1 MRLTREENEMLE
13 GKHGYPVQKSMEIL
27 VSLGECYDAEKMI
40 PVTSAHLLY
49 SIGGVG
55 KGGALF
61 IQEMAD
67 KGGEFIIFSD
77 TNPSNIDPSWHD
89 FDTCEKDFQE
99 QKLLIDA
106 FTKMGAFLSDT
117 CAPYLIGHV
126 PRMGEHIAW
135 NESSAII
142 FANSVLGTRANR
154 EGGPSALAAALTGRV
169 PEHGFHLGQNRYG
182 DLRILVNARL
192 KGLHDYGTLGYFIG
206 KIAEDKIPV
215 LIGISPSVSLDE
227 LKLLGAA
234 AATSGSVA
242 MYHAVGVTP
251 EASTEEAAFG
261 PRKIKDLPTF
271 EFGAKELRET
281 EESLST
287 ATARDVDL
295 VIFGCPHSSIGEIRE
310 FARLLSGKKLKS
322 GVELWI
328 FTSRM
333 VKAYAEVM
341 GYKNIIEESGAKVI
355 CNTCPFSKAPKNLG
369 PRIAATNSPK
379 MAYYFTQGKDV
390 LVHYGSLERCVE
402 AAISGIW
409 R

>member
-1 MRLTREENEMLE
+1 MHLSREENEMLE
-13 GKHGYPVQKSMEIL
+13 GKYGYPVQKSMEIL

-49 SIGGVG
+49 SFGGVG

-67 KGGEFIIFSD
+67 KGGKFIIFSD

-89 FDTCEKDFQE
+89 FDGCEKSFRE
-99 QKLLIDA
+99 QKSIIGA

-117 CAPYLIGHV
+117 CAPYQVGHV

-135 NESSAII
+135 NESSAVV
-142 FANSVLGTRANR
+142 FANSVFGARTNR

-169 PEHGFHLGQNRYG
+169 PEYGFHLSQNRHA
-182 DLRILVNARL
+182 DLRFLLNTSL
-192 KGLHDYGTLGYFIG
+192 KGIHDYGTLGYFIG

-215 LIGISPSVSLDE
+215 LIGIPPSVSLDE
-227 LKLLGAA
+227 LKLFGAST
-234 AATSGSVA
+234 ATSGSVA
-242 MYHAVGVTP
+242 MFHAVGVTP
-251 EASTEEAAFG
+251 EASTEDAALG
-261 PRKIKDLPTF
+261 PKKIKDLETI
-271 EFGAKELRET
+271 EVTTKELRET
-281 EESLST
+281 EELLST
-287 ATARDVDL
+287 ATAKEVDL
-295 VIFGCPHSSIGEIRE
+295 VIFGCPHASIGELRE
-310 FARLLSGKKLKS
+310 IARLLSGKRLKY

-328 FTSRM
+328 FISRM
-333 VKAYAEVM
+333 VKAYAEAM
-341 GYKNIIEESGAKVI
+341 GYKSMIEDSGAKVI
-355 CNTCPFSKAPKNLG
+355 CNTCPFSKAPKDLG

-379 MAYYFTQGKDV
+379 MAYYFTQGEDV